1 MPRASRKKSSTN
13 VYHVILRGNNKQD
26 IFFDEKDYK
35 KIEINL
41 CFRIYKSVLKCMRW
55 KWLRN
60 RYGKKIKDI
69 MIDTIWGRIK

>member
-35 KIEINL
+35 KFLKEIKNTKEKYEYEL
-41 CFRIYKSVLKCMRW
+41 YAYCLMTIFSIFF
-55 KWLRN
+55 
-60 RYGKKIKDI
+60 KKI
-69 MIDTIWGRIK
+69 